1 MKVTTTLMDI
11 VQSEMINRGYSEFVN
26 DNQLTFFDKDHT
38 FIHKLMRMDRDIK
51 PIIDDMFFQNLT
63 LNTHT
68 SDVSFKQLFM
78 NRFLNR
84 QIAFQT
90 VEAFSSQVVYVF
102 LTHFDFLNYIYDEL
116 DDFIKNKTT
125 NDGENT
131 ETSVNDFRQLMATLP
146 QNSVNMS
153 LDNEYVRYA
162 DENTANKNRNTRKGN
177 TKNEQKV
184 ASLDNLLKM
193 RNLLDE
199 ILKDF
204 DKKCFLQTW

>member
-1 MKVTTTLMDI
+1 MDI

-38 FIHKLMRMDRDIK
+38 FIHKLMRMDRDVK
-51 PIIDDMFFQNLT
+51 PIIDDMFFQNLK
-63 LNTHT
+63 LNTYD
-68 SDVSFKQLFM
+68 SDVLFKQLFM

-199 ILKDF
+199 VLIDF